1 MNDEGRSMTAPLKT
15 RLLGGLRPLGGGLVV
30 AASLCAATGAVAQA
44 TAPAEGATQ
53 GIFPE
58 NPRRDDPALDLQRLR
73 REGVAH
79 YEAGLALETALARF
93 LSAFERSGGA
103 DDAFNVALTHFR
115 RNDTQSMTDW
125 LGKALSVDPRHP
137 NAHYLMGV
145 QAKGE
150 GDFEAA
156 LAHWRTAAET
166 APDDPH
172 LRYQL
177 ALIARSFRDETGF
190 LQGLIDTLNL
200 DPDHPGAL
208 YQMYRYYRID
218 GNTPAAQE
226 TMKRFTAVKRKERFS
241 RREKSKDPSL
251 LARPIAGRLDG
262 PAPQRETGI
271 RLESERRPAGCTLAS
286 VHVAPD
292 LVGEDLVE
300 YLIGICD
307 TGEVLRFDPRG
318 GAPERLG
325 GLPEGAADVFVE
337 ALDATGRRVVARA
350 GGALVASNAIG
361 TGPLAFTELGV
372 AHSAAVPG
380 DIDSDG
386 DLDMVF
392 TGGELPLTN
401 AGDMTFRT
409 EFQVYEGSPLP
420 GLLAGAADVAVVDL
434 RRIGNADFVAVAGS
448 EVRLVAGDVLGYKD
462 AWALDAGVTP
472 TGVGVEDLDGSGQ
485 PDFVVT
491 SAAGVAVIW
500 DPQPTAAPATA
511 PETVLAAETFGR
523 ALTADF
529 DNDGLIDVLAMGPA
543 GTLRVLPNRGGRSFG
558 AVQEVM
564 LDAPSTGLVAAD
576 VNADGKLDLIH
587 GDAGGN
593 LVVATNASDAGH
605 SVRMLLRG
613 VRSAPS
619 GLMTQV
625 EVRSGRHYTYL
636 QSRGGVV
643 HAGLGDDPHAEVVR
657 IEWTNGFVENKLK
670 VDAVVDPYVFEESER
685 ISGSCPSVFAWNG
698 ERFRYISDAFIS
710 GPMGVPLDRGVYFP
724 IGDRE
729 TMVLRGDDLD
739 PLDGS
744 LQFRFTEELRE
755 TVYLDR
761 IELAAVDH
769 PAGSVVAPNS
779 RLAPAPPAPD
789 EIYVS
794 LRRAPI
800 VDARASNGADVTDA
814 LARADGVHADYFEPD
829 RNPGF
834 AEPHWIEFTLPGEVD
849 AGDVDAL
856 LARGWFHY
864 FDSTSMISEAQS
876 TGGRIGWPMLEEKV
890 DGAWRTVGPLGLP
903 AGKDKYAVMPLG
915 GKLRSRVLRI
925 VSEVSVYWDRI
936 ELSLAGGTA
945 DVAAPTPLT
954 LEEANLRFRGLSRMT
969 QRHPERFDYHSVSY
983 MTMWNP
989 MVGRYTAYGAVDDL
1003 VSHEDGVYAVFG
1015 TGDEIALRFSPPA
1028 EGPAPGMARSYLL
1041 RFIGFVKDGDRYTS
1055 DADRVDPLPFLG
1067 MRSYPARPP
1076 LGYVA
1081 REAAMMRTREPLD
1094 FTLSAVSKDR

>member
-361 TGPLAFTELGV
+361 TGPLAFTELGPLAFTELGV

-448 EVRLVAGDVLGYKD
+448 EVRLVA
-462 AWALDAGVTP
+462 VT
-472 TGVGVEDLDGSGQ
+472 
-485 PDFVVT
+485 
-491 SAAGVAVIW
+491 
-500 DPQPTAAPATA
+500 
-511 PETVLAAETFGR
+511 GR
-523 ALTADF
+523 A
-529 DNDGLIDVLAMGPA
+529 GLQGRMGA
-543 GTLRVLPNRGGRSFG
+543 RCGGDS
-558 AVQEVM
+558 
-564 LDAPSTGLVAAD
+564 
-576 VNADGKLDLIH
+576 
-587 GDAGGN
+587 
-593 LVVATNASDAGH
+593 
-605 SVRMLLRG
+605 
-613 VRSAPS
+613 
-619 GLMTQV
+619 
-625 EVRSGRHYTYL
+625 
-636 QSRGGVV
+636 
-643 HAGLGDDPHAEVVR
+643 
-657 IEWTNGFVENKLK
+657 
-670 VDAVVDPYVFEESER
+670 
-685 ISGSCPSVFAWNG
+685 
-698 ERFRYISDAFIS
+698 
-710 GPMGVPLDRGVYFP
+710 DRG
-724 IGDRE
+724 
-729 TMVLRGDDLD
+729 RGRG
-739 PLDGS
+739 PRRQRS
-744 LQFRFTEELRE
+744 LS
-755 TVYLDR
+755 
-761 IELAAVDH
+761 
-769 PAGSVVAPNS
+769 P
-779 RLAPAPPAPD
+779 
-789 EIYVS
+789 
-794 LRRAPI
+794 
-800 VDARASNGADVTDA
+800 
-814 LARADGVHADYFEPD
+814 
-829 RNPGF
+829 
-834 AEPHWIEFTLPGEVD
+834 
-849 AGDVDAL
+849 
-856 LARGWFHY
+856 
-864 FDSTSMISEAQS
+864 TS
-876 TGGRIGWPMLEEKV
+876 W
-890 DGAWRTVGPLGLP
+890 
-903 AGKDKYAVMPLG
+903 
-915 GKLRSRVLRI
+915 
-925 VSEVSVYWDRI
+925 
-936 ELSLAGGTA
+936 
-945 DVAAPTPLT
+945 
-954 LEEANLRFRGLSRMT
+954 
-969 QRHPERFDYHSVSY
+969 
-983 MTMWNP
+983 
-989 MVGRYTAYGAVDDL
+989 
-1003 VSHEDGVYAVFG
+1003 
-1015 TGDEIALRFSPPA
+1015 
-1028 EGPAPGMARSYLL
+1028 
-1041 RFIGFVKDGDRYTS
+1041 
-1055 DADRVDPLPFLG
+1055 
-1067 MRSYPARPP
+1067 
-1076 LGYVA
+1076 
-1081 REAAMMRTREPLD
+1081 
-1094 FTLSAVSKDR
+1094 